1 MSALD
6 VIVAVPG
13 SVVELHEAH
22 AIFDELAGEQALAT
36 EGVGRVLADSVKLL
50 GFFIFLGQIERLGH
64 LHLHAEGQFVAVHAR
79 REFVMVRVHSGMD
92 GVKLCDQVEVL
103 ALTCFSDASGRGQIE
118 DWRALGAQGRA
129 LEIRRQI
136 AVAPVRSTSLRI
148 ADLGQDDKAR

>member
-50 GFFIFLGQIERLGH
+50 GFFIFLGQIGAVGGKLAWQVGAAGSEGIQSALADI
-64 LHLHAEGQFVAVHAR
+64 HAEHIGAGPQQPPR
-79 REFVMVRVHSGMD
+79 RSAADATGSAGND
-92 GVKLCDQVEVL
+92 IG
-103 ALTCFSDASGRGQIE
+103 SDFGH
-118 DWRALGAQGRA
+118 
-129 LEIRRQI
+129 
-136 AVAPVRSTSLRI
+136 
-148 ADLGQDDKAR
+148 